1 MKLLSDRVRESEA
14 RKIAA
19 GGQRIGGILPKD
31 ATDKLHSLIASGYAP
46 TVMAAIVKALQ
57 HA

>member
-19 GGQRIGGILPKD
+19 GGQRIGGILTKE

-46 TVMAAIVKALQ
+46 SIVAAIVKALQ